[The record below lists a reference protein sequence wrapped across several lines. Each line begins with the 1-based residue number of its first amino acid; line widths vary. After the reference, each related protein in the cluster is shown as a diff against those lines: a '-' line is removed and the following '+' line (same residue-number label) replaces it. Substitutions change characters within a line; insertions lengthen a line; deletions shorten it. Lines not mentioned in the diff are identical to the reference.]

1 MCQLKRS
8 PGLLWQP
15 RFGSRSERAV
25 QGSGPSLLSASVQR
39 GFARWLGSLES
50 SVALLASS
58 FQFGPSAIPARP
70 EIPSP
75 KNRTAACLSAVCLSI
90 FALAKEPNR
99 APGDRVLVVRVCG
112 PPRVGSSRRTAQRCF
127 ARPGQSRPVSPSLA
141 RLLGMGWASCRPA
154 CESIDSSGGG

>member
-75 KNRTAACLSAVCLSI
+75 KKPYRCLPLRCLSLPLRKSRIEPQATACLWCVCVDRLLS
-90 FALAKEPNR
+90 
-99 APGDRVLVVRVCG
+99 
-112 PPRVGSSRRTAQRCF
+112 
-127 ARPGQSRPVSPSLA
+127 ARPDEWLSDVLPGQVSLGPSRPLWPACL
-141 RLLGMGWASCRPA
+141 GWASCRPA